1 MKTAAQV
8 FIIIG
13 MVFGC
18 WMILPL
24 IFGGIALS
32 QMSKGQRPSTGMS
45 VCVLLFCNMIGGIL
59 LLCAKDEDFYK
70 PNMMNN
76 GYNPNMNNGY
86 NPNMNNGYNPN
97 MNKTAELMLCRFCIT
112 KAAFL
117 SLRLFSS
124 YFTVSSFII
133 SYSFTSSPIVSCSA
147 LAVAGMPL
155 SVIFSASTAFGI
167 LKYAETGLAS
177 CFLR

>member
-8 FIIIG
+8 FIILS
-13 MVFGC
+13 MVCGF

-32 QMSKGQRPSTGMS
+32 QMSKGQRPSTGIS
-45 VCVLLFCNMIGGIL
+45 VCVLLFCSFVGGIL

-70 PNMMNN
+70 PGTNY

-97 MNKTAELMLCRFCIT
+97 MNNGYNANMNNNANTGYSNANYAAPVNNTTADTTNNNFNNN
-112 KAAFL
+112 
-117 SLRLFSS
+117 
-124 YFTVSSFII
+124 
-133 SYSFTSSPIVSCSA
+133 
-147 LAVAGMPL
+147 
-155 SVIFSASTAFGI
+155 GI
-167 LKYAETGLAS
+167 QQ
-177 CFLR
+177 

>member
-13 MVFGC
+13 MVCGF
-18 WMILPL
+18 WAILPL

-59 LLCAKDEDFYK
+59 LLCAKDEDFYN
-70 PNMMNN
+70 PNMNN

-97 MNKTAELMLCRFCIT
+97 MNNGYNPNMNNGGYNNANY
-112 KAAFL
+112 AAPNN
-117 SLRLFSS
+117 
-124 YFTVSSFII
+124 YNNNN
-133 SYSFTSSPIVSCSA
+133 
-147 LAVAGMPL
+147 
-155 SVIFSASTAFGI
+155 
-167 LKYAETGLAS
+167 YATPDNSNNYNNNNGVQQ
-177 CFLR
+177 

>member
-45 VCVLLFCNMIGGIL
+45 VCVLLFCNMM
-59 LLCAKDEDFYK
+59 AV
-70 PNMMNN
+70 
-76 GYNPNMNNGY
+76 
-86 NPNMNNGYNPN
+86 
-97 MNKTAELMLCRFCIT
+97 
-112 KAAFL
+112 
-117 SLRLFSS
+117 FSC
-124 YFTVSSFII
+124 FARRTR
-133 SYSFTSSPIVSCSA
+133 TSTSPI
-147 LAVAGMPL
+147 
-155 SVIFSASTAFGI
+155 
-167 LKYAETGLAS
+167 
-177 CFLR
+177 

>member
-13 MVFGC
+13 MVCGF
-18 WMILPL
+18 WAILPL

-59 LLCAKDEDFYK
+59 LLCAKDEDFY
-70 PNMMNN
+70 
-76 GYNPNMNNGY
+76 NPNMNNGY

-97 MNKTAELMLCRFCIT
+97 MNNSGYNNANY
-112 KAAFL
+112 AAPNN
-117 SLRLFSS
+117 
-124 YFTVSSFII
+124 YNNNN
-133 SYSFTSSPIVSCSA
+133 
-147 LAVAGMPL
+147 
-155 SVIFSASTAFGI
+155 
-167 LKYAETGLAS
+167 YATPDNSNNYNNNNGVQQ
-177 CFLR
+177 

>member
-13 MVFGC
+13 MVCGF
-18 WMILPL
+18 WVILPL

-32 QMSKGQRPSTGMS
+32 QMSKGQRPSTGIS

-70 PNMMNN
+70 PGTNY

-86 NPNMNNGYNPN
+86 NPNMNNGYNANINNNAYNPN
-97 MNKTAELMLCRFCIT
+97 ANTGYSNANYAAPVNNTTADTTNNNFNNN
-112 KAAFL
+112 
-117 SLRLFSS
+117 
-124 YFTVSSFII
+124 
-133 SYSFTSSPIVSCSA
+133 
-147 LAVAGMPL
+147 
-155 SVIFSASTAFGI
+155 GI
-167 LKYAETGLAS
+167 QQ
-177 CFLR
+177 

>member
-45 VCVLLFCNMIGGIL
+45 VCVLLFCSFIGGIL

-97 MNKTAELMLCRFCIT
+97 MNNGYNPNVNNGGYNNANY
-112 KAAFL
+112 AAPNN
-117 SLRLFSS
+117 
-124 YFTVSSFII
+124 YNNNN
-133 SYSFTSSPIVSCSA
+133 
-147 LAVAGMPL
+147 
-155 SVIFSASTAFGI
+155 
-167 LKYAETGLAS
+167 YATPDSNNFNNNNNNGVQQ
-177 CFLR
+177 

>member
-32 QMSKGQRPSTGMS
+32 QMSKGQRPSTGIS

-70 PNMMNN
+70 PGTNY

-86 NPNMNNGYNPN
+86 NANMNNNAYNPN
-97 MNKTAELMLCRFCIT
+97 ANTGYSNANYATPINNTTADTTNNNFNNN
-112 KAAFL
+112 
-117 SLRLFSS
+117 
-124 YFTVSSFII
+124 
-133 SYSFTSSPIVSCSA
+133 
-147 LAVAGMPL
+147 
-155 SVIFSASTAFGI
+155 GI
-167 LKYAETGLAS
+167 QQ
-177 CFLR
+177 

>member
-8 FIIIG
+8 FIILS
-13 MVFGC
+13 MVCGF

-45 VCVLLFCNMIGGIL
+45 VCVLLFCNTIAGIL

-70 PNMMNN
+70 PGTNY

-86 NPNMNNGYNPN
+86 NANMNNNAYNPN
-97 MNKTAELMLCRFCIT
+97 ANTGYSNANYATPVNNTTADTTNNNFNNN
-112 KAAFL
+112 
-117 SLRLFSS
+117 
-124 YFTVSSFII
+124 
-133 SYSFTSSPIVSCSA
+133 
-147 LAVAGMPL
+147 
-155 SVIFSASTAFGI
+155 GI
-167 LKYAETGLAS
+167 QQ
-177 CFLR
+177 

>member
-76 GYNPNMNNGY
+76 GYNPNVNNGGY
-86 NPNMNNGYNPN
+86 NNANYAAPNNYNNNNYATPDNNNFNNNNNNG
-97 MNKTAELMLCRFCIT
+97 
-112 KAAFL
+112 
-117 SLRLFSS
+117 
-124 YFTVSSFII
+124 VQQ
-133 SYSFTSSPIVSCSA
+133 
-147 LAVAGMPL
+147 
-155 SVIFSASTAFGI
+155 
-167 LKYAETGLAS
+167 
-177 CFLR
+177 